1 MNNLATVRHPA
12 FLLIAGVVGSL
23 VMGNVA
29 YAQQQ
34 ESGAAIEEVTVTGSR
49 IGRASDFE
57 SPSPITTVDREHI
70 DNSGYLN
77 LQQLLEKIP
86 ASGNGTFSTR
96 GNNQDSTANGA
107 SAVSLRGLGADA
119 TLVLVN
125 GRRVAISSFAESVT
139 TNFVDINTIPV
150 AAIERVE
157 VLKDGASAVYGSD
170 AVAGVVNIVMRN
182 NFDGFEFTAGF
193 GDTSEADNSEA
204 TFSAIWGTA
213 GENGNVTMIFDYYRN
228 GSLFNAERPKLA
240 TANQTSRGGQDF
252 RSSRSFP
259 GTFVVDGMTMVDP
272 TCPPER
278 NVGVCVFDYGPFNVL
293 TPESERT
300 GLIVLGTRGMG
311 GEMELFTEISVQHN
325 RSIAQGAPTPLD
337 QDAGLTVPPTHPNN
351 PFAGATTIDV
361 LRFRPVDAGPRQWS
375 IESDN
380 LRMLL
385 GLRGGFGAWNWEVSA
400 SRGRSE
406 SLQTGSR
413 SQGWVRTD
421 FLQAEIDAGNYN
433 IFGTTFNSP
442 DVLDRIR
449 TSLARQGSSSLKTAD
464 AIVSGEIFEMASG
477 PAQMAFGL
485 EYRDENVSDL
495 PDDQF
500 QRGLIF
506 GTESVSAAADRDSW
520 SAFVEF
526 SLPLQENLELQL
538 AGRFDDYSDFGN
550 TTNPKVAARWD
561 INDMVGVRGSW
572 GQGFRAP
579 SLAQIGLGPSQE
591 SLFFQDTFGCA
602 INPTYCATTD
612 YTVIFSGNPLLQ
624 PEESE
629 TFNLGVTVNPM
640 EQLSM
645 SLDYWDITQEKKID
659 DVPFGFLYN
668 SFCNDQNSTVCV
680 RGTPQPGEALGP
692 LSSVSTSFIN
702 IGEQSATGFDLEG
715 SYTMELGPGS
725 LDLNLFY
732 TFLLD
737 FDRVELDSSGMN
749 FVTRPLAGEYEY
761 PETRW
766 ALSGNYRLEDWSLF
780 TQLNYIGEFEDT
792 PDIDFDG
799 VLDYDTNTSRMVD
812 SFLTVNVQ
820 ASYTG
825 FENTRL
831 TFGIDN
837 LFDEE
842 PPFAVGDADSDLY
855 GYVQSQHSPRG
866 LFWYARASYFY

>member
-1 MNNLATVRHPA
+1 MKTFVQVGRHA
-12 FLLIAGVVGSL
+12 FLLAACVFGGLAS
-23 VMGNVA
+23 GEFS
-29 YAQQQ
+29 YAQADD
-34 ESGAAIEEVTVTGSR
+34 EAVDEVIITGSR
-49 IGRASDFE
+49 IGRASDFQ
-57 SPSPITTVDREHI
+57 SASPITTVDREYI

-86 ASGNGTFSTR
+86 ATGNGTFSTR

-139 TNFVDINTIPV
+139 TNFVDINSIPV

-170 AVAGVVNIVMRN
+170 AVAGVVNIVLRKD
-182 NFDGFEFTAGF
+182 FEGFEFSAGY
-193 GDTSEADNSEA
+193 GDTSEGDNQET
-204 TFSAIWGTA
+204 TFSAIWGT
-213 GENGNVTMIFDYYRN
+213 GSDDGNVTMIFDYFKN
-228 GSLFNAERPKLA
+228 DTLFNADRPALA
-240 TANQTSRGGQDF
+240 TANQSSRGGEDF
-252 RSSRSFP
+252 RSSRGFP
-259 GTFVVDGMTMVDP
+259 GTFIVDGVTTVDP
-272 TCPPER
+272 TCPPDR

-293 TPESERT
+293 TPEAERI
-300 GLIVLGTRGMG
+300 GMILLGNRTLGSDL
-311 GEMELFTEISVQHN
+311 ELFTEIGVQHN

-337 QDAGLTVPPTHPNN
+337 DSAGLTVPSTHPNN
-351 PFAGATTIDV
+351 PFPGATTINV
-361 LRFRPVDAGPRQWS
+361 YRFRPVDAGPRQWS

-380 LRMLL
+380 LRALV
-385 GLRGGFGAWNWEVSA
+385 GLRGTFNDWDWEVAA

-406 SLQTGSR
+406 SLQTGNR

-421 FLQAEIDAGNYN
+421 FMQAEIDAGNYN
-433 IFGTTFNSP
+433 IFGTTTNSR

-449 TSLARQGSSSLKTAD
+449 TSLARQGTANLTTYDATISGDIFDMSSGAAK
-464 AIVSGEIFEMASG
+464 MA
-477 PAQMAFGL
+477 AGL
-485 EYRDENVSDL
+485 EYREENVSDV

-506 GTESVSAAADRDSW
+506 GTESVSAAASRDNW

-526 SLPLQENLELQL
+526 SLPVLDNLELSL
-538 AGRFDDYSDFGN
+538 AGRYDDYSDFGN

-561 INDMVGVRGSW
+561 ITDTIAVRGSW

-591 SLFFQDTFGCA
+591 SLFFSDTYGCA
-602 INPTYCATTD
+602 VNPTYCATTD
-612 YTVIFSGNPLLQ
+612 YLVVFSGNPDLQ

-640 EQLSM
+640 DNLSM
-645 SLDYWDITQEKKID
+645 SLDYWDITQKKKID

-668 SFCNDQNSTVCV
+668 TFCNDQNSTVCV
-680 RGTPQPGEALGP
+680 RGTPQPGDSLGALQ
-692 LSSVSTSFIN
+692 SVSTSFIN
-702 IGEQSATGFDLEG
+702 IGEQAATGFDLAANY
-715 SYTMELGPGS
+715 SMELGAGT
-725 LDLNLFY
+725 LDLNLNYSFI
-732 TFLLD
+732 TD
-737 FDRVELDSSGMN
+737 FDRVELDSGGVN
-749 FVTRPLAGEYEY
+749 FVTRSLAGEYEY

-766 ALSGNYRLEDWSLF
+766 TMSGNYQMDKWSVF
-780 TQLNYIGEFEDT
+780 AQLNYIGEFEDT

-799 VLDYDTNTSRMVD
+799 TLDYDTNTSRMVD

-820 ASYTG
+820 ANYTG

-831 TFGIDN
+831 TLGIEN
-837 LFDEE
+837 LFDED
-842 PPFAVGDADSDLY
+842 PPFAIGDGDTDLY
-855 GYVQSQHSPRG
+855 GYVSSQHSPRG
-866 LFWYARASYFY
+866 MFWYLRATFSY

>member
-1 MNNLATVRHPA
+1 M
-12 FLLIAGVVGSL
+12 
-23 VMGNVA
+23 
-29 YAQQQ
+29 
-34 ESGAAIEEVTVTGSR
+34 
-49 IGRASDFE
+49 
-57 SPSPITTVDREHI
+57 
-70 DNSGYLN
+70 
-77 LQQLLEKIP
+77 
-86 ASGNGTFSTR
+86 
-96 GNNQDSTANGA
+96 
-107 SAVSLRGLGADA
+107 
-119 TLVLVN
+119 
-125 GRRVAISSFAESVT
+125 
-139 TNFVDINTIPV
+139 
-150 AAIERVE
+150 
-157 VLKDGASAVYGSD
+157 
-170 AVAGVVNIVMRN
+170 
-182 NFDGFEFTAGF
+182 
-193 GDTSEADNSEA
+193 
-204 TFSAIWGTA
+204 
-213 GENGNVTMIFDYYRN
+213 
-228 GSLFNAERPKLA
+228 
-240 TANQTSRGGQDF
+240 
-252 RSSRSFP
+252 
-259 GTFVVDGMTMVDP
+259 
-272 TCPPER
+272 
-278 NVGVCVFDYGPFNVL
+278 
-293 TPESERT
+293 
-300 GLIVLGTRGMG
+300 
-311 GEMELFTEISVQHN
+311 
-325 RSIAQGAPTPLD
+325 
-337 QDAGLTVPPTHPNN
+337 
-351 PFAGATTIDV
+351 
-361 LRFRPVDAGPRQWS
+361 
-375 IESDN
+375 
-380 LRMLL
+380 
-385 GLRGGFGAWNWEVSA
+385 
-400 SRGRSE
+400 
-406 SLQTGSR
+406 
-413 SQGWVRTD
+413 
-421 FLQAEIDAGNYN
+421 QAEIDAGNYN

-449 TSLARQGSSSLKTAD
+449 TSLARQGSSNLKTLD
-464 AIVSGEIFEMASG
+464 ATVSGEIFEMAAG

-506 GTESVSAAADRDSW
+506 GTESVSAAAERDSW

-602 INPTYCATTD
+602 VNPTYCATTD
-612 YTVIFSGNPLLQ
+612 YTVIFSGNPSLEA
-624 PEESE
+624 EESE
-629 TFNLGVTVNPM
+629 TFNFGVTVNPM

-715 SYTMELGPGS
+715 SYSMEVGPGS

-766 ALSGNYRLEDWSLF
+766 ALSGNYRLEDWGLF
-780 TQLNYIGEFEDT
+780 AQLDYVGEFEDT

-812 SFLTVNVQ
+812 SFMTVNVQ

-825 FENTRL
+825 FENIRL
-831 TFGIDN
+831 MFGIDN

-842 PPFAVGDADSDLY
+842 PPFAVGDADTDLY

-866 LFWYARASYFY
+866 LFWYLRANYAY